1 LIHDILFKE
10 RGLIYRVLS
19 LALYTPLDQE
29 AQEEL
34 RLAVGQLSSIT
45 SLQSL
50 RDAVNGFRN
59 SWLEAWNMPREK
71 LLEEYTRLFTN
82 DYPELKCPPYETFW
96 VTGERVIYGPTIK
109 DLEEIY
115 KTAGLE
121 PQPGVKLPIE
131 HVALQLELM
140 HYLVSSSL
148 TQEQFLCLQEKMFQ
162 NHIQLWGKPYAECL
176 ERTARLNCYKA
187 TALLLRDF
195 INLEETLFKSHS
207 FCEEA

>member
-1 LIHDILFKE
+1 MVRYSMVIDLNRCIGCGACVAACIAE
-10 RGLIYRVLS
+10 NR
-19 LALYTPLDQE
+19 
-29 AQEEL
+29 
-34 RLAVGQLSSIT
+34 
-45 SLQSL
+45 
-50 RDAVNGFRN
+50 
-59 SWLEAWNMPREK
+59 REQAMRAIS
-71 LLEEYTRLFTN
+71 E
-82 DYPELKCPPYETFW
+82 
-96 VTGERVIYGPTIK
+96 
-109 DLEEIY
+109 
-115 KTAGLE
+115 GLE
-121 PQPGVKLPIE
+121 PQPGAKLPIE